1 MSESR
6 WKDEASSERE
16 SMASGDRPD
25 EMGFSES
32 SMTGA
37 SQASKGTGRWK
48 ETADDADV
56 TETPAEDE
64 VRFGGKGDREPM
76 EMDMTP
82 MVDVTF
88 LLLIFFMVTA
98 SFTLLKT
105 IKQPPPSSEEPSTQV
120 TELEDNPDYV
130 LVFID
135 EFNTYTVVYGPIEA
149 EAPSEQELYVRLR
162 EAMASSPALPPTK
175 LLVKAHGDATHERVV
190 TAMDAGTEVGLS
202 QVQVMLTEQESL

>member
-6 WKDEASSERE
+6 WKEKPSSEKE
-16 SMASGDRPD
+16 SEGLGQGPKPAESLESAVTAS
-25 EMGFSES
+25 
-32 SMTGA
+32 
-37 SQASKGTGRWK
+37 SQASKAAARWK
-48 ETADDADV
+48 ESADDADA
-56 TETPAEDE
+56 TEPEVEEE
-64 VRFGGKGDREPM
+64 VRFGGKGDREAM

-98 SFTLLKT
+98 SFTMLKT

-135 EFNTYTVVYGPIEA
+135 EFNTYTVVYGPVEA

-162 EAMASSPALPPTK
+162 EAMASNPALPPTK
-175 LLVKAHGDATHERVV
+175 LLVKAHGDASHERVV